1 MTTMKAFAIDEYK
14 PSGKLD
20 HLKETEVPKPS
31 ASGNDLLVKVKA
43 VATNPIDYKKLAN
56 LGDHEAKFEGA
67 PLVVGWDGSG
77 VVEAVGDKC
86 SLFKAGDEVFFAGD
100 LFRPGCFADFVV
112 IDERIVA
119 KKPKN
124 LSWSQAAAEPLTTL
138 TAWEGMT
145 DQLAIP
151 VDPKANAG
159 KVILI
164 TGGAGGVATIA
175 TQIAKKILG
184 LTVIA
189 TGSRPETINYIKE
202 QGADHV
208 INHHEPFVKQ
218 VNDLGFTEVDY
229 VFDCHGLTP
238 ELFTVFIEIVKPFG
252 GICSIWPA
260 TTVDVFQLFFKSIK
274 LSSELMFTRPG
285 LRSDASLPQHHI
297 LTKVAAF
304 HDSGVL
310 KGRQNVN
317 KPLTVENLRNAL
329 ELQAS
334 GGAIGKT
341 TLYFEE

>member
-1 MTTMKAFAIDEYK
+1 MKAFAVVEYK
-14 PSGKLD
+14 PNGELD

-31 ASGNDLLVKVKA
+31 ASGKDLLVKVKA

-56 LGDHEAKFEGA
+56 LGNHEATFEGA

-77 VVEAVGDKC
+77 VVEAVGDEC
-86 SLFKAGDEVFFAGD
+86 SIFKVGDEVFFAGD
-100 LFRPGCFADFVV
+100 IYRPGCFAEYVA

-138 TAWEGMT
+138 TAWEAMT
-145 DQLAIP
+145 DQLNIP
-151 VDPKANAG
+151 IDAEANAG

-189 TGSRPETINYIKE
+189 TGSRPETIKYIKE

-208 INHHEPFVKQ
+208 INHHEPFAKQ
-218 VNDLGFTEVDY
+218 INDLGLTEVDY

-238 ELFTVFIEIVKPFG
+238 ELFTVFVEIVKPFG
-252 GICSIWPA
+252 GICSIWPTA
-260 TTVDVFQLFFKSIK
+260 TLDVFQLFFKSIK

-285 LRSDASLPQHHI
+285 LRSDLSLPQHEI
-297 LTKVAAF
+297 LTKVAALL
-304 HDSGVL
+304 DEGVL
-310 KGRQNVN
+310 MGRQNVN
-317 KPLTVENLRNAL
+317 KPLTVENLRYAL
-329 ELQAS
+329 KLQVS